1 MVKLLTKKE
10 FSNAE
15 KEINNFLLSLDFNIK
30 SSLFNLFS
38 PIVEKMNCEHEWK
51 NTDSYENDFDKNTK
65 ICKKCLWL
73 KNK

>member
-1 MVKLLTKKE
+1 MVKVLTKKE

-15 KEINNFLLSLDFNIK
+15 REINNFLLSLDFNIK
-30 SSLFNLFS
+30 SSLFNLFT
-38 PIVEKMNCEHEWK
+38 PIIEKINCEHEWK
-51 NTDSYENDFDKNTK
+51 NTDSYENDLDKNMK